1 LVIDKKQATTEE
13 LNRHKKQGKKFTVG
27 GTMKRSA
34 LSRKLAR
41 FIPLLILIFVSLLS
55 HVLLTG
61 FSTFKH
67 EFFYPIQ
74 VYEKITIDVY
84 GAVLPTL
91 LSVSFI
97 VLYFTYFKGSFLRIF
112 GCFLFAFALF
122 ANSFTLA
129 LTDHGFGLQTVP
141 GTLALFISPVSIVI
155 IFFDER
161 ALKAKALLSSISSG
175 LARNYVVALLATF
188 SASSLSVLFVDL
200 IFAPF
205 LNQEPLLTTV
215 DIGGGGLTDGVLF
228 SGLFAL
234 VWTTFFV
241 SVLALFIEIV
251 RLSERKDHDY
261 KESK

>member
-1 LVIDKKQATTEE
+1 MERDP
-13 LNRHKKQGKKFTVG
+13 
-27 GTMKRSA
+27 

-41 FIPLLILIFVSLLS
+41 FIPVLMPVSLLS

-61 FSTFKH
+61 FSKSEH
-67 EFFYPIQ
+67 VFFYPIQ
-74 VYEKITIDVY
+74 VYEKITVDVY
-84 GAVLPTL
+84 GAVLPAL

-97 VLYFTYFKGSFLRIF
+97 VLYFAYFKGSFLRIL

-122 ANSFTLA
+122 AVFSTPV
-129 LTDHGFGLQTVP
+129 LTDNRFGLQTLP
-141 GTLALFISPVSIVI
+141 GTLALFICPVSIVI

-161 ALKAKALLSSISSG
+161 AFRAKALFSSISCG

-241 SVLALFIEIV
+241 SVLAFSLEIAQLLQ
-251 RLSERKDHDY
+251 REDHDFT
-261 KESK
+261 ESK

>member
-1 LVIDKKQATTEE
+1 MER
-13 LNRHKKQGKKFTVG
+13 NP
-27 GTMKRSA
+27 

-41 FIPLLILIFVSLLS
+41 FILLLILIFVSLLS

-61 FSTFKH
+61 FTTFRH
-67 EFFYPIQ
+67 DFFYPIQ
-74 VYEKITIDVY
+74 VYEKITIDIY
-84 GAVLPTL
+84 GAVLPAL

-97 VLYFTYFKGSFLRIF
+97 VLYFIYFKGSFLKIF

-122 ANSFTLA
+122 ANSITPA
-129 LTDHGFGLQTVP
+129 LIDNGFGLQTLP
-141 GTLALFISPVSIVI
+141 GTLAFFISLVSIVI

-161 ALKAKALLSSISSG
+161 AFKAKALLSSISSG

-241 SVLALFIEIV
+241 SVLALFIEII
-251 RLSERKDHDY
+251 RLSQRKDHDF
-261 KESK
+261 KETK

>member
-1 LVIDKKQATTEE
+1 
-13 LNRHKKQGKKFTVG
+13 
-27 GTMKRSA
+27 MKNDS

-41 FIPLLILIFVSLLS
+41 FIPLLIPVSLLS

-61 FSTFKH
+61 FSTVKH
-67 EFFYPIQ
+67 DFFYPIQ

-91 LSVSFI
+91 LSVAFI
-97 VLYFTYFKGSFLRIF
+97 VLYFAYFKGSFLKIF

-122 ANSFTLA
+122 ANSFTPS
-129 LTDHGFGLQTVP
+129 LTDHGLGLQTVP
-141 GTLALFISPVSIVI
+141 GTLAFFISPVSIVI

-161 ALKAKALLSSISSG
+161 AFKAKALFSSISSG
-175 LARNYVVALLATF
+175 LARNYIVALLATF
-188 SASSLSVLFVDL
+188 SVSSLSVLFVDL

-205 LNQEPLLTTV
+205 LNQEPSLTTV

-241 SVLALFIEIV
+241 SVLALFIEIA
-251 RLSERKDHDY
+251 RWSQRKEHDS
-261 KESK
+261 KESS

>member
-1 LVIDKKQATTEE
+1 ME
-13 LNRHKKQGKKFTVG
+13 
-27 GTMKRSA
+27 RSS
-34 LSRKLAR
+34 LSRKLGR
-41 FIPLLILIFVSLLS
+41 FIPLLMPVALLS
-55 HVLLTG
+55 HVLLTW

-67 EFFYPIQ
+67 DFFYPIQ

-84 GAVLPTL
+84 GAVLPAL
-91 LSVSFI
+91 ISVSFV
-97 VLYFTYFKGSFLRIF
+97 VLYFTYFKGSFLKIF

-122 ANSFTLA
+122 ANSFTPA
-129 LTDHGFGLQTVP
+129 LTNSGFGLQTMP
-141 GTLALFISPVSIVI
+141 GTLAFFICPVSIII

-161 ALKAKALLSSISSG
+161 ALRAKTFFSSISSG
-175 LARNYVVALLATF
+175 LARNYAVALLATF
-188 SASSLSVLFVDL
+188 SASSLSVLLVDL

-205 LNQEPLLTTV
+205 LNQESLLTTV

-251 RLSERKDHDY
+251 RLSQRKVTRI
-261 KESK
+261 